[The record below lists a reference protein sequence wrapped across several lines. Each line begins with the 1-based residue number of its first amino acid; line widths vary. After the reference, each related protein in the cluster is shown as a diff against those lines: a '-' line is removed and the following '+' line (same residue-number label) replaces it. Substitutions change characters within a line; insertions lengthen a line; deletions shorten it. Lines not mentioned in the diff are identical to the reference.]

1 MKEEGWRQEMMR
13 YREGKETGGRE
24 GEKER
29 GKKCL
34 CDNRPDVSH
43 LTS

>member
-34 CDNRPDVSH
+34 CVIID
-43 LTS
+43 LTSHI